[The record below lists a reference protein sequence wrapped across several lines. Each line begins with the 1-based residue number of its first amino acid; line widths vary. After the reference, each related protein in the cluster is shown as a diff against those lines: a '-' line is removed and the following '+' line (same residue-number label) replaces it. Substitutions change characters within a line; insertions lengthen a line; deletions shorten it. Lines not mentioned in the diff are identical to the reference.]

1 VKIYVGNLSF
11 NLSEDELKQKFEEFG
26 SVNSVNIIKD
36 RDTGKSKG
44 FGFVEM
50 AEKDA
55 GESAI
60 NEMNGQEFEGRRIIV
75 NEARPRTDR
84 PTGGSGSRDGGSR
97 GGSRDGGSR
106 RW

>member
-1 VKIYVGNLSF
+1 MKLYVGNLSF
-11 NLSEDELKQKFEEFG
+11 NLSEDDLKHKFEEFG

-50 AEKDA
+50 AEKEA
-55 GESAI
+55 GESAV
-60 NEMNGQEFEGRRIIV
+60 NEMNGQEYEGRRIIV

-84 PTGGSGSRDGGSR
+84 PAGGR

>member
-1 VKIYVGNLSF
+1 MKIYVGNLSF
-11 NLSEDELKQKFEEFG
+11 NMSEDDLKNKFEEFG
-26 SVNSVNIIKD
+26 AVNSVNVIKD

-50 AEKDA
+50 AEKEA

-60 NEMNGQEFEGRRIIV
+60 NELNGTELEGRRIIV

-84 PTGGSGSRDGGSR
+84 PAGGRGGSRD

>member
-50 AEKDA
+50 AEKEA
-55 GESAI
+55 GDSAI
-60 NEMNGQEFEGRRIIV
+60 NEMNGQEYEGRRIIV

-84 PTGGSGSRDGGSR
+84 PAGGSRDGGSR
-97 GGSRDGGSR
+97 GGSRDGGSSR

>member
-11 NLSEDELKQKFEEFG
+11 NMSEDDLKHKFEEFG
-26 SVNSVNIIKD
+26 AVNSVNVIKD

-50 AEKDA
+50 AEKEA

-60 NEMNGQEFEGRRIIV
+60 NELNGTELEGRRIIV

-84 PTGGSGSRDGGSR
+84 PAGGRGGSRD